1 MVIFHSYVQLPEGI
15 GRAVCQGKF
24 PDVGTAIVGT
34 GPPDAVE
41 KLLGWCYWL
50 VPLVGAIGLLLGY
63 YWVTIGLLLG
73 Y

>member
-1 MVIFHSYVQLPEGI
+1 MVIFHSYVKLPEGI

-41 KLLGWCYWL
+41 KPLGWC
-50 VPLVGAIGLLLGY
+50 
-63 YWVTIGLLLG
+63 YWVTIGLLVATNVGLLMLG
-73 Y
+73 